1 MFLNCF
7 CCVCVV
13 FSDVDYNTTL
23 PRVCQQ
29 VFFFFLQ
36 LESNKEIISSLLFPN
51 TKKAGTDSF
60 SSIPALKPRY
70 PLDNTSF
77 SGCQLF
83 RFRNKISFFSF
94 FILSYPLC
102 FYYLVVCWFILQE
115 HLFLFWFLFVCLHFF
130 DKIDYSVIQIPLII
144 FPKYKYHV
152 FLSASLRFFS
162 FSLGFLL
169 FVFSSQIRN
178 LWLLLA
184 DLKIHSAPNLF
195 SYVSFTFIVLIIL
208 FWYHYRFII
217 AWYRYV
223 SDHFLLSNETKFNC
237 TLDRTSFSGFPS
249 LFFLDVYFF
258 VVTSL

>member
-1 MFLNCF
+1 MSTSFFL
-7 CCVCVV
+7 
-13 FSDVDYNTTL
+13 
-23 PRVCQQ
+23 
-29 VFFFFLQ
+29 FFLQ

-184 DLKIHSAPNLF
+184 DLKIHSVPNLF
-195 SYVSFTFIVLIIL
+195 SYVSTTFYKVMKRSLIVL
-208 FWYHYRFII
+208 WT
-217 AWYRYV
+217 V
-223 SDHFLLSNETKFNC
+223 PPFL
-237 TLDRTSFSGFPS
+237 GFPPYFFWMFISLLWLHYSLRS
-249 LFFLDVYFF
+249 LFCQVLFENIFKFF
-258 VVTSL
+258 FIFS

>member
-1 MFLNCF
+1 MRHATKALRCNGFVDGPNSAGSFYVIFYYTLLWKTCF
-7 CCVCVV
+7 KCPSREIHSPSGFAVN
-13 FSDVDYNTTL
+13 SN
-23 PRVCQQ
+23 QQ
-29 VFFFFLQ
+29 R
-36 LESNKEIISSLLFPN
+36 ITSSLLSPN

-83 RFRNKISFFSF
+83 RFRNKISFFGF

-144 FPKYKYHV
+144 FLKYKYHV

-195 SYVSFTFIVLIIL
+195 PMFQLLFI
-208 FWYHYRFII
+208 
-217 AWYRYV
+217 
-223 SDHFLLSNETKFNC
+223 K
-237 TLDRTSFSGFPS
+237 
-249 LFFLDVYFF
+249 
-258 VVTSL
+258 